1 MSTGKQ
7 SHYDEEFRQSC
18 AKLAFDADQPVS
30 KTAAEL
36 GIKAPTLY
44 VWIKKYH
51 PSSKT
56 KSQSGASDLAEE
68 NKRLKKELLRVTEE
82 REILKKAAAYFAKIT
97 E

>member
-1 MSTGKQ
+1 MSTEKNG
-7 SHYDEEFRQSC
+7 HYDEEFRRSC
-18 AKLAFDADQPVS
+18 ARLAFDSDQPVS

-51 PSSKT
+51 PSSNI

-68 NKRLKKELLRVTEE
+68 NRRLKKELVRVTEE
-82 REILKKAAAYFAKIT
+82 REILKKAVAYFAKIT